1 MPNVAQTHRL
11 KARRVAAA
19 SMIGTTIEWYDYY
32 IFGTA
37 AVLVLN
43 DQFFP
48 QLSPAA
54 GTLAALATFAVAFIA
69 RPFGGILFGH
79 FGDKVSRKTI
89 LVWSLILMG
98 ASTFLVGFLPNYDA
112 IGIWAP
118 ILLVVLRFLQGLAV
132 GGEWGGAVLMALEH
146 APKNKKAFYASWTQS
161 GVPAALVL
169 SSTIF
174 LLMQQMDEA
183 SFHAWGWRVPFWI
196 SALLILV
203 GLFIRLRI
211 TESPEFL
218 KMKSEKREVRVPL
231 FELLRT
237 AWWPLILGT
246 LTLASPN
253 IIFYI
258 SSVYLLSYG
267 PAHVGLNRESVFIAL
282 IIAASIQVF
291 TIPLVAMLAD
301 RIGKKTVML
310 AGAALVAL
318 LIYPVF
324 WLVNTGEPMGALAA
338 MILALPIAHATAYS
352 VVASFIPE
360 LFQTEVRFTGS
371 SLAYQLGGIITS
383 APAPFIAA
391 YLMQNTGSSTAVAT
405 YIAVAAAIGFVAI
418 ALARRA
424 KDPRSPQEADAVSV
438 SAD

>member
-1 MPNVAQTHRL
+1 MSNVAQTRRL
-11 KARRVAAA
+11 PARRVAAA

-48 QLSPAA
+48 ELSPAA

-69 RPFGGILFGH
+69 RPFGSIIFGH

-89 LVWSLILMG
+89 LVWSLMMMG

-169 SSTIF
+169 SSVIF

-196 SALLILV
+196 SSLLIVV

-218 KMKSEKREVRVPL
+218 KMKSQKREVRVPL

-237 AWWPLILGT
+237 AWRPLILGT

-267 PAHVGLNRESVFIAL
+267 PEHAGISRDSVFIAL
-282 IIAASIQVF
+282 IVAAIIQVF

-310 AGAALVAL
+310 AGATLVAL

-324 WLVNTGEPMGALAA
+324 WLVDTGEPVGALAA

-371 SLAYQLGGIITS
+371 ALAYQLGGIITS

-391 YLMQNTGSSTAVAT
+391 YLVQNTGSSMAVAT

-418 ALARRA
+418 ALSRRA
-424 KDPRSPQEADAVSV
+424 KDPRSLLETGAISVPAD
-438 SAD
+438 